1 MAIERKVAIVTGAN
15 SGVGYSIVQR
25 LVDESPFPLTVIL
38 ACRNKARAQEA
49 LTSLQVHF
57 SARQMQHIQNNKKQ
71 QRVFHA
77 PELKIELVDVGSSSS
92 VLAFNARILAQ
103 HDRVDF
109 LFCNAGI
116 LPSVGLMW
124 GKIFTD
130 MFKSPRDLVTRSD
143 VLVQPKQYLTEDGI
157 GNVLACNVFGHY
169 LMIKGLEEVLSKTE
183 EDPGRVIWTGSMTA
197 EKASFRIDDWQGLE
211 AIQPYESSK
220 WVTDLLAIR
229 LNEEWA
235 GSDFSDS
242 DMASVHSAGAGGDAS
257 AASSGSETSG
267 ASTPTRRITRSTSKT
282 AIATNTTPTT
292 TTTATTT
299 KKHIISLCTQPGVV
313 GSGIGGLAAWIVLLR
328 LALHYAVRIIFGE
341 HNQTITGHHGAK
353 SNVYV
358 ALKQPVEKLDYRSKY
373 GSCVRNFGQEFLKV
387 EKVVE
392 YERSQAEVV
401 VGRLEALRQEVLVAK
416 K

>member
-1 MAIERKVAIVTGAN
+1 MNIDRKVAIVTGAN

-49 LTSLQVHF
+49 LTSLQMHF
-57 SARQMQHIQNNKKQ
+57 TARQMQHIQNNKKQ
-71 QRVFHA
+71 QRIFQA

-124 GKIFTD
+124 GKILTD
-130 MFKSPRDLVTRSD
+130 MFKAPRDLVTRSD

-197 EKASFRIDDWQGLE
+197 EKATFRIDDWQGLE
-211 AIQPYESSK
+211 AVQPYESSK

-267 ASTPTRRITRSTSKT
+267 ASTPTRRITRSASKT
-282 AIATNTTPTT
+282 VIATNTTPPTT
-292 TTTATTT
+292 TTTT
-299 KKHIISLCTQPGVV
+299 KKHIISLSTQPGVV
-313 GSGIGGLAAWIVLLR
+313 ASGIGGLATWIVLLR
-328 LALHYAVRIIFGE
+328 LALHYVVRLFGE
-341 HNQTITGHHGAK
+341 RNQTITGHHGAQ

-358 ALKQPVEKLDYRSKY
+358 ALKQPVGKLDYRSKY
-373 GSCVRNFGQEFLKV
+373 GSCVRNFGKEFLKV

-392 YERSQAEVV
+392 YERSQAEAVM
-401 VGRLEALRQEVLVAK
+401 GRLEALRQEILVAK
-416 K
+416 KH